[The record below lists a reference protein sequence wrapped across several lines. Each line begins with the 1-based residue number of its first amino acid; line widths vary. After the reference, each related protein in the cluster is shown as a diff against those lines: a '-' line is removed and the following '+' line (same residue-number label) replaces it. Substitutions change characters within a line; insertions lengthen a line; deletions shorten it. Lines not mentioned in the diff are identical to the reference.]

1 VAQPPMTL
9 AEKVTWLFEN
19 VLREDGSQHSR
30 SEVARAIA
38 QYTGGSCTRNY
49 VAMLASGQRD
59 NPTMDVIEGL
69 ADFFD
74 INRAYFVDDEKAREI
89 QDQLNMA
96 VMLRDDR
103 VRAIALRAVTSA
115 LVTGT
120 RTGALSVEALT
131 EVHELIMRRTGNA
144 GDQPNDAAGQ
154 GAEPDGQPPQDQ
166 AGDQIPATSVVR
178 NGRGRPR

>member
-1 VAQPPMTL
+1 
-9 AEKVTWLFEN
+9 
-19 VLREDGSQHSR
+19 
-30 SEVARAIA
+30 
-38 QYTGGSCTRNY
+38 
-49 VAMLASGQRD
+49 MLASGQRD

-89 QDQLNMA
+89 QEQLNMA

-131 EVHELIMRRTGNA
+131 EVHELIMRRSGRAQADENQTVDRA
-144 GDQPNDAAGQ
+144 G
-154 GAEPDGQPPQDQ
+154 EPDDKQAQDH
-166 AGDQIPATSVVR
+166 AGEQIPDPEVVG
-178 NGRGRPR
+178 NGHRPR